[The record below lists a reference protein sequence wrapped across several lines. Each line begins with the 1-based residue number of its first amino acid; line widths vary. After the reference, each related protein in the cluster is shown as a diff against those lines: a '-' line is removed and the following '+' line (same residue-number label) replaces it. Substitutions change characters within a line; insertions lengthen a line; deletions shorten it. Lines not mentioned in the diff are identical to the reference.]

1 MEAREALLARVST
14 ADGATEIKDP
24 ATGEV
29 IGRHTFGTPEDV
41 KKAVD
46 KAAAA
51 QPAWAALTDEERV
64 AYLNRAADNIE
75 AHAEELAY
83 AIVREQGKT
92 ISGIGARYE
101 VEGCDGWLR
110 ATAATPLPKEVVVD
124 DGTNYAELHYRPIGV
139 VGAITPWNWPLI
151 IATWQIADRKSVV

>member
-51 QPAWAALTDEERV
+51 QPAWAALTDEERGR
-64 AYLNRAADNIE
+64 LISCGPGPITQTPP
-75 AHAEELAY
+75 AEWANTVVQKPSEYTTLCALAL
-83 AIVREQGKT
+83 R
-92 ISGIGARYE
+92 SWARSSPT
-101 VEGCDGWLR
+101 GSSSRSPARGTW
-110 ATAATPLPKEVVVD
+110 ATPWS
-124 DGTNYAELHYRPIGV
+124 GTSGSARSCSP
-139 VGAITPWNWPLI
+139 A
-151 IATWQIADRKSVV
+151 R